1 MLCNLLNIDN
11 VGLHLL
17 ATHVICNISGH
28 KLICEDLTRAGA
40 IATLVHLL
48 NSPNI
53 DVQSQLAIIL
63 GDLGEIPGNQ
73 KAIADEGAI
82 PALIRMLDFQYEGIL
97 VNAVNAIRVLCSGN
111 CANQAEAGE
120 GGAIPPL
127 IEFLSTSSG
136 MIFVFYVF

>member
-1 MLCNLLNIDN
+1 MLCDLLNIDN

-28 KLICEDLTRAGA
+28 RLICEDLTRAGA
-40 IATLVHLL
+40 IATLVRLL
-48 NSPNI
+48 NSPDV

-63 GDLGEIPGNQ
+63 SDLGEIPGNQ
-73 KAIADEGAI
+73 EAIAAEGAI
-82 PALIRMLDFQYEGIL
+82 PALVKMLNFQYEGIL

-136 MIFVFYVF
+136 LILR